1 MEPPADKAAEREE
14 VVVAEVLQAHRKEM
28 AALLNDWMS
37 KLEYTLVMSN
47 LPSGARSPIPRL
59 LSKSTRFGAKPSKSS
74 TRGPRFEDE
83 TFPDDQHSAVD
94 SDLRAPTLTEQD
106 QFKAS
111 PASASDTSEEDVVEG
126 HGIRAPRRL
135 DSTLSYEEAKMTDV
149 EIARA
154 WNIGASAGLAKASSI
169 PLGWWHPFRER
180 VESVM
185 SSQWSTAFWTLAI
198 VTNSLYLGI
207 HLQWSSEN
215 REFRS
220 HRYFDAV
227 HLGYAILFTLEMLL
241 RVIAVGCWSYIVGK
255 DWKWNW
261 LDLFVVVSSWFEI
274 VADRLTSEGADD
286 MLGANTNLRIIRVLR
301 LGRLVR
307 VVRIVRV
314 VRLFRALR
322 TLVASLMGTLK
333 SLFWSF
339 LLLFL
344 VIYIFA
350 ILFTDVALDYAIENN
365 SSDEDLMQVHFG
377 NLYISMN
384 TLFRAISNGI
394 GWAQAADAF
403 APAGAFWVQCFQ
415 LYVAFCLL
423 ALLNVMTGVF
433 CNSAIK
439 AAESDHDLAVQSL
452 VQTRKEMAEQVEKL
466 FRTID
471 ERGSGQV
478 TISEFER
485 NFDKDAV
492 KAFFEVLK
500 IGAVDAWTLFSS
512 LDKDGDHTV
521 NVEEFT
527 ERCLQLHGPARAADL
542 FAMKQQTAKLARQ
555 LRDISDLQSRLSFQM
570 ARLTYQQ
577 VLPPEEAR
585 YSPTADTPTAET
597 VTFKF

>member
-1 MEPPADKAAEREE
+1 MEAAADKAAEREE

-37 KLEYTLVMSN
+37 KLEYALVMSN
-47 LPSGARSPIPRL
+47 LPSGARSPISRGA
-59 LSKSTRFGAKPSKSS
+59 SKSTRFGIKPSKSS

-83 TFPDDQHSAVD
+83 TLTDDQQSAVE
-94 SDLRAPTLTEQD
+94 SDLKAPTVTEQD

-111 PASASDTSEEDVVEG
+111 PTTASDTSEEDDVVEG

-198 VTNSLYLGI
+198 ITNSLYLGI
-207 HLQWSSEN
+207 HLQWSSDH

-227 HLGYAILFTLEMLL
+227 HLGYAVLFTLEVLL
-241 RVIAVGCWSYIVGK
+241 RVIAVGCWSYIVEK

-261 LDLFVVVSSWFEI
+261 LDLFVVVSSWVEI
-274 VADRLTSEGADD
+274 VADRLASEGADD

-384 TLFRAISNGI
+384 TLFRSISNGI

-403 APAGAFWVQCFQ
+403 APAGEFWVQCFQ

-555 LRDISDLQSRLSFQM
+555 LRDIQDLQGRLSFQM

-585 YSPTADTPTAET
+585 YSPTAET